1 MMQSRC
7 IASAKA
13 VISNDISPYFIR
25 KLNACRSSFFQRREL
40 KEGRKGLIQRNAIL
54 AFNLGGNVV
63 GFKKANSATAFNAEH
78 HRPELLDYLY
88 LLAAGVVV
96 LSQAFFVNKF

>member
-1 MMQSRC
+1 MTQSRL
-7 IASAKA
+7 IASAKIA
-13 VISNDISPYFIR
+13 ANDVGNHLIR
-25 KLNACRSSFFQRREL
+25 SLASCRSSFFRARKI

-54 AFNLGGNVV
+54 AFNLGGSIV
-63 GFKKANSATAFNAEH
+63 GFKKANSAALKAEP
-78 HRPELLDYLY
+78 RLELRDYLY

>member
-1 MMQSRC
+1 MTQSRL
-7 IASAKA
+7 IASAKIA
-13 VISNDISPYFIR
+13 VNDAGNHLICS
-25 KLNACRSSFFQRREL
+25 LASCRSSFFRTRQI

-63 GFKKANSATAFNAEH
+63 GFRKANSAMALNTEP
-78 HRPELLDYLY
+78 RLELRDYLY